1 MRWFRRIW
9 ISIRGFALWL
19 KVGYPFVILF
29 LAVLIAALM
38 RGANWL
44 HIWIILTLGATL
56 TIAEMLNY
64 AIERLCDVV
73 KPQNDGRIRDVKDL
87 CSGAVLVAG
96 LALGIVGLWVIVL

>member
-1 MRWFRRIW
+1 MRWLRRIW
-9 ISIRGFALWL
+9 VSMRGFALWL

-29 LAVLIAALM
+29 LTVLIVALM

-64 AIERLCDVV
+64 AIEKLCDVV
-73 KPQNDGRIRDVKDL
+73 TPKRDGRIKDIKDI

-96 LALGIVGLWVIVL
+96 LALGVVGLWVIFI

>member
-1 MRWFRRIW
+1 LRWFRRIW
-9 ISIRGFALWL
+9 ISIQGFALWF
-19 KVGYPFVILF
+19 KVGYPFIILF
-29 LAVLIAALM
+29 FAVLIAALM

-64 AIERLCDVV
+64 AIEKLCDVV
-73 KPQNDGRIRDVKDL
+73 KPEKDNRIKDIKDI

-96 LALGIVGLWVIVL
+96 LALGIVGLWVILG